1 MNTGATPKVMHRQAD
16 PALTSWTA
24 AVQVSDAADAACRPA
39 GVFHD
44 GVLRVAYEV
53 HDYGFNQT
61 PRQVVLARWSG
72 TVWIPEVMAI
82 STYDDRMDPQ
92 VHSHG
97 GTLWIDWI
105 DGSDEAAWTRWNPS
119 TGWDPV
125 QYEPYGDWMEREFH
139 VRGAIRML
147 AVQ

>member
-1 MNTGATPKVMHRQAD
+1 
-16 PALTSWTA
+16 
-24 AVQVSDAADAACRPA
+24 
-39 GVFHD
+39 
-44 GVLRVAYEV
+44 
-53 HDYGFNQT
+53 
-61 PRQVVLARWSG
+61 VVLARWTG
-72 TVWIPEVMAI
+72 TTWIPEVMAI

-105 DGSDEAAWTRWNPS
+105 DGGDEAAWTRWNPS

-125 QYEPYGDWMEREFH
+125 QYESFDDWMEREFH